1 MGALDFGKVF
11 TLATWARA
19 IGLKSQVYPMCGV
32 IDWIRK
38 KPVTNVRVCI
48 KINDEIQAT
57 PRDSLEVA
65 IGPLTRFRAKR
76 FKEAFNGL
84 IQEAYDKI
92 DFKRY

>member
-1 MGALDFGKVF
+1 
-11 TLATWARA
+11 
-19 IGLKSQVYPMCGV
+19 
-32 IDWIRK
+32 
-38 KPVTNVRVCI
+38 VRVCI
-48 KINDEIQAT
+48 KINDAIQAT